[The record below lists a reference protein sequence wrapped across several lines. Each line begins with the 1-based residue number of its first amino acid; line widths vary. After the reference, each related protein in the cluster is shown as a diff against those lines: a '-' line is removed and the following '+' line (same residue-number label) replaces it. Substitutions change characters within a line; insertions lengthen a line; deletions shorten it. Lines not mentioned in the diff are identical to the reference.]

1 MLIRETTKYRLLI
14 DMIKYTEQ
22 EKNFQKCSRKNQK
35 ALFVQF
41 VTGTSKVPIGGFK
54 EKVLAAHRGGM
65 KTIIIPKENEKDI
78 KEVPAKILKTVDIV
92 MVEHMDEVLKR
103 ALILDDPD
111 NFMKKKE
118 DEGLTEKFYEQ
129 EGIQEV
135 TNRSVN

>member
-1 MLIRETTKYRLLI
+1 LIK
-14 DMIKYTEQ
+14 KPV
-22 EKNFQKCSRKNQK
+22 RKDI
-35 ALFVQF
+35 AM
-41 VTGTSKVPIGGFK
+41 TGEITLRGRVLPIGGFK